1 LTSDEL
7 TREITTEGRKNRMV
21 FRYYHLGV
29 CTILLLVSLA
39 NGKPS
44 NPVATEC
51 NCANDA
57 VCIKS
62 GNRADCYCLPE
73 WQGERCDIPREYKRN
88 TIKIN
93 SQNSKISVRS
103 TPCSFAPTFCKNG
116 GICQNDSPSKEL
128 YCACPDA
135 YVGTRCEDPSRTYYH
150 ILTFRF
156 R

>member
-1 LTSDEL
+1 
-7 TREITTEGRKNRMV
+7 MF

-62 GNRADCYCLPE
+62 GSRADCYCLPE
-73 WQGERCDIPREYKRN
+73 WQGERCDIPREYKP
-88 TIKIN
+88 TKMKIN
-93 SQNSKISVRS
+93 FQNSRIDARN
-103 TPCSFAPTFCKNG
+103 TPCSFVPTLCKNG
-116 GICQNDSPSKEL
+116 GLCRYESSSKKL
-128 YCACPDA
+128 SCTCPDA
-135 YVGTRCEDPSRTYYH
+135 YFGPRCEDPSRTYYRSGLFS
-150 ILTFRF
+150 IFL
-156 R
+156 

>member
-1 LTSDEL
+1 MTSDEL

-62 GNRADCYCLPE
+62 DNRADCYCLPE
-73 WQGERCDIPREYKRN
+73 WQGERCDIPREYKPSK
-88 TIKIN
+88 IKIN
-93 SQNSKISVRS
+93 FQNSRIDARNA
-103 TPCSFAPTFCKNG
+103 PCSLVPNLCTNG
-116 GICQNDSPSKEL
+116 GLCQYLNKNYS
-128 YCACPDA
+128 CACTDA
-135 YVGTRCEDPSRTYYH
+135 YVGTRCQDLSRTYYYFVFV
-150 ILTFRF
+150 T
-156 R
+156 